1 METRPHLHLASPEE
15 EGDMDAAGRAS
26 GLVEVSALFIFLMD
40 LGGTGAITMPILQT
54 RLLRFRKVQECT
66 PSLIINEPRA
76 CC

>member
-40 LGGTGAITMPILQT
+40 LGGTGAITMPIL
-54 RLLRFRKVQECT
+54 
-66 PSLIINEPRA
+66 
-76 CC
+76 